1 MSEGETTGNIIR
13 PPAFRGSTA
22 RERRAHVEKQRK
34 QAEEQR
40 GRELSRLRAIEKAPA
55 RGKKGPVF
63 KKLGDRLIAAR
74 ANGEL
79 VDRARQEKGVSIQ
92 EVEKRF
98 GGRRSDRYR
107 LAPGTEEKAG
117 RRLMQQVRGY
127 LGLAEAVA
135 GLTGENATTSNS
147 TS

>member
-40 GRELSRLRAIEKAPA
+40 GRELSRLRKIEKAPA

-63 KKLGDRLIAAR
+63 KKLDDRLAAAL
-74 ANGEL
+74 ANGDH
-79 VDRARQEKGVSIQ
+79 VDRARQEKDVSIR
-92 EVEKRF
+92 EIEKRF
-98 GGRRSDRYR
+98 GTRSDRYR
-107 LAPGTEEKAG
+107 LAPGTDIATREAREKAD
-117 RRLMQQVRGY
+117 RRLMQQDM
-127 LGLAEAVA
+127 LIL
-135 GLTGENATTSNS
+135 LLISLKCDHL
-147 TS
+147 

>member
-40 GRELSRLRAIEKAPA
+40 GRELSRLRGIEKAPA

-63 KKLGDRLIAAR
+63 KKLGDRLAAAR
-74 ANGEL
+74 ENGEL
-79 VDRARQEKGVSIQ
+79 VERARQEKGVSIQ
-92 EVEKRF
+92 RSRSVSVP
-98 GGRRSDRYR
+98 GPTDTALRRG
-107 LAPGTEEKAG
+107 P
-117 RRLMQQVRGY
+117 RRRP
-127 LGLAEAVA
+127 AVA
-135 GLTGENATTSNS
+135 SCNRCGATSAS
-147 TS
+147 PRQWRA